1 MQLLKRK
8 IKTKTVV
15 WSAVILPLALL
26 ITWTLWANTAVEMT
40 VYEIKSS
47 RLPKAFSGFK
57 IAQISD
63 LHNDEM
69 GKENEDLIRLLRN
82 AEPDII
88 VITGDMIDS
97 YDTHVDIAIAFAEE
111 AVTIA
116 PCYYVSGNHESRLT
130 EYADLKDAFDR
141 LGVTVLEDQTATIS
155 RGDDTITIVGVIDP
169 SFKTAYKTDD
179 ESAVL
184 DNALA
189 AIEHQDGE
197 YTILLSHRPEMFEIY
212 AKHDIDLVFSG
223 HAHGGQFRLPF
234 VGGLFAP
241 SQGLFPKYDAG
252 VFTESNTSMLVSRG
266 IGNSSFPIRFNNR
279 PELVLAVLTTE

>member
-1 MQLLKRK
+1 MQLLKQK
-8 IKTKTVV
+8 IKAKTVI
-15 WSAVILPLALL
+15 WSAVILLPVLL
-26 ITWTLWANTAVEMT
+26 IIWTLWANTAVEMT

-47 RLPKAFSGFK
+47 RLPKAFSGFR

-69 GKENEDLIRLLRN
+69 GNDNKDLIGLLQD
-82 AEPDII
+82 AKPDII

-97 YDTHVDIAIAFAEE
+97 YDTHVDIAIAFAEK

-116 PCYYVSGNHESRLT
+116 PCYYVSGNHESRLG
-130 EYADLKDAFDR
+130 EYAELKAAFDR
-141 LGVTVLEDQTATIS
+141 LGVTVLEDETTTIS
-155 RGDDTITIVGVIDP
+155 KNGETINIVGVIDP
-169 SFKTAYKTDD
+169 SFKTVYKTDN

-184 DNALA
+184 DDALA
-189 AIEHQDGE
+189 AIKHQDGE

-212 AKHDIDLVFSG
+212 AKYGIDLVFSG

-234 VGGLFAP
+234 VGGLYAP
-241 SQGLFPKYDAG
+241 SQGVFPKYDAG
-252 VFTESNTSMLVSRG
+252 VFTDGNTSMVVSRG

-279 PELVLAVLTTE
+279 PELVLAVLTAE

>member
-15 WSAVILPLALL
+15 WSAVILLLVLL
-26 ITWTLWANTAVEMT
+26 IIWTLWANTAVEMT
-40 VYEIKSS
+40 VYEITSS
-47 RLPKAFSGFK
+47 RLPQAFSGFR

-69 GKENEDLIRLLRN
+69 GNGNEALIRLLQD

-97 YDTHVDIAIAFAEE
+97 YDTHVDIAIDFAEK

-116 PCYYVSGNHESRLT
+116 PCYYVSGNHESRLA
-130 EYADLKDAFDR
+130 EYAELKDAFDR

-155 RGDDTITIVGVIDP
+155 RDEETITIVGVIDP
-169 SFKTAYKTDD
+169 SFKTVYKTDD

-184 DNALA
+184 NNALA
-189 AIEHQDGE
+189 AIEHQDSE

-252 VFTESNTSMLVSRG
+252 VFKEGNTSMVVSRG

-279 PELVLAVLTTE
+279 PELVLAVLTAE

>member
-1 MQLLKRK
+1 MQLLKQK
-8 IKTKTVV
+8 IKAKTVI
-15 WSAVILPLALL
+15 WSAVILLPVLL
-26 ITWTLWANTAVEMT
+26 IIWTLWANTAVEMT

-47 RLPKAFSGFK
+47 RLPKAFSGFR

-69 GKENEDLIRLLRN
+69 GNDNKDLIGLLQD
-82 AEPDII
+82 AKPDII

-97 YDTHVDIAIAFAEE
+97 YDTHVDIAIAFAEK

-116 PCYYVSGNHESRLT
+116 PCYYVSGNHESRLG
-130 EYADLKDAFDR
+130 EYAELKAAFDR
-141 LGVTVLEDQTATIS
+141 LGVTVLEDETATIS
-155 RGDDTITIVGVIDP
+155 KNGETINIVGVIDP
-169 SFKTAYKTDD
+169 SFKTVYKTDN

-184 DNALA
+184 DDALA
-189 AIEHQDGE
+189 DIKHQDGE

-212 AKHDIDLVFSG
+212 AKYGIDLVFSG

-234 VGGLFAP
+234 VGGLYAP
-241 SQGLFPKYDAG
+241 SQGVFPKYDAG
-252 VFTESNTSMLVSRG
+252 VFTDGNTSMVVSRG

-279 PELVLAVLTTE
+279 PELVLAVLTAE

>member
-1 MQLLKRK
+1 MQLLKQK
-8 IKTKTVV
+8 IKAKTVT
-15 WSAVILPLALL
+15 WSAVILLPVLL
-26 ITWTLWANTAVEMT
+26 IIWTLWANTAVEMT

-47 RLPKAFSGFK
+47 RLPKAFSGFR

-69 GKENEDLIRLLRN
+69 GNDNKDLIGLLQD
-82 AEPDII
+82 AKPDII

-97 YDTHVDIAIAFAEE
+97 YDTHVDIAIAFAEK

-116 PCYYVSGNHESRLT
+116 PCYYVSGNHESRLG
-130 EYADLKDAFDR
+130 EYAELKAAFDR
-141 LGVTVLEDQTATIS
+141 LGVTVLEDETATIS
-155 RGDDTITIVGVIDP
+155 KNGETINIVGVIDP
-169 SFKTAYKTDD
+169 SFKTVYKTDN

-184 DNALA
+184 DDALA
-189 AIEHQDGE
+189 AIKHQDGE

-212 AKHDIDLVFSG
+212 AKYGIDLVFSG

-234 VGGLFAP
+234 VGGLYAP
-241 SQGLFPKYDAG
+241 SQGVFPKYDAG
-252 VFTESNTSMLVSRG
+252 VFTDGNTSMVVSRG

-279 PELVLAVLTTE
+279 PELVLAVLTAE